1 MRLRLL
7 ASTAVLAGLAAG
19 LGLAAPAAAA
29 DLSGRY
35 APVAYAQPAPVFT
48 WTGFYLGA
56 NVGYGWGSSGF
67 DSPAGAVGGLQAGYN
82 FQFASPFVLGV
93 ETDFNLSG
101 ISGGTFGLDYFGTV
115 RARAG
120 YAFDR
125 VLVYGTGG
133 FAYGQGSLDFF
144 GLSSSA
150 TQTGWTLGA
159 GAEFALDRNW
169 SARAEYLYVDLGS
182 ATFPTLTG
190 PVTTGLD
197 ANILRAGVNF
207 RF

>member
-1 MRLRLL
+1 MRVRLL
-7 ASTAVLAGLAAG
+7 ASTAVLAGIVA
-19 LGLAAPAAAA
+19 GLAAPAAAA
-29 DLSGRY
+29 DLSGGY
-35 APVAYAQPAPVFT
+35 PPVAYAQPVPVFT

-82 FQFASPFVLGV
+82 FQFASPFVLGI
-93 ETDFNLSG
+93 ETDLSLSG
-101 ISGGTFGLDYFGTV
+101 ISGGSFGVDYFGTV
-115 RARAG
+115 RARLGWAI
-120 YAFDR
+120 DR
-125 VLVYGTGG
+125 VLIYGTGG
-133 FAYGQGSLDFF
+133 FAYGQGNLDFF

-182 ATFPTLTG
+182 ATFPTLVG
-190 PVTTGLD
+190 PVSTGID

>member
-7 ASTAVLAGLAAG
+7 ASAALVAGA
-19 LGLAAPAAAA
+19 GLAAPAAAA

-35 APVAYAQPAPVFT
+35 PPAPYAAPAPVST
-48 WTGFYLGA
+48 WTGFYIGA
-56 NVGYGWGSSGF
+56 NVGYGWGSSAFG
-67 DSPAGAVGGLQAGYN
+67 SPGGAIGGLQAGYN
-82 FQFASPFVLGV
+82 WQFGSPFVLGV
-93 ETDFNLSG
+93 ETDFQFSG
-101 ISGGTFGLDYFGTV
+101 ISGGPYGLDYFGTI

-120 YAFDR
+120 YAIDR
-125 VLVYGTGG
+125 VLVYATGG
-133 FAYGQGSLDFF
+133 FAYGQGSLDAF

-159 GAEFALDRNW
+159 GAEFAFDRNW

-182 ATFPTLTG
+182 ATLPTVLG
-190 PVTTGLD
+190 PIATGLD